1 MEYFTAFSFLN
12 KQMYRFNI
20 PYMDPMGYVYM
31 FELIDFNINKESFWR
46 PVFVLVAFDNLRGY
60 NTPWLGQS

>member
-1 MEYFTAFSFLN
+1 MYGIFTCIFLLKKKAN
-12 KQMYRFNI
+12 LLVNI

-46 PVFVLVAFDNLRGY
+46 PLFGS
-60 NTPWLGQS
+60 GGI